1 MGYIQ
6 RDKNAQK
13 HGTFFQRK
21 GSHME
26 RQHDRH
32 CDTSKRK
39 QPQNKK
45 RNTAIEKYFQQLQC
59 CFSLICPNFITE
71 LEREW
76 L

>member
-13 HGTFFQRK
+13 RGTFFKRK
-21 GSHME
+21 GLHME

-39 QPQNKK
+39 QLKKK
-45 RNTAIEKYFQQLQC
+45 RNTATEKYFQQL
-59 CFSLICPNFITE
+59 
-71 LEREW
+71 
-76 L
+76 